1 MRRPVR
7 PSERGA
13 ALLAVLLLVAIMG
26 ALAAAAFE
34 RVRLST
40 ALALNGAAL
49 DQARAYA
56 IGVEGLLALRIDD
69 LAAESPD
76 LTNLE
81 GNWNGT
87 RRTIP
92 LPAEGSAEGTIRD
105 GGNCFNLNSLVEGG
119 LATGLKRRDA
129 GAQQFSNLMVV
140 LGLPE
145 PKARAIAGAAAD
157 WADGDG
163 VRGPDGA
170 EDEAYAAGDPAYRSG
185 NTLFA
190 DPSELRAVA
199 GVSPEIYRVLRPW
212 LCALPVAELSPINV
226 NTLLPAQAALLVML
240 DPRQAEVGRVR
251 ALLADRPARGW
262 ATIEDFW
269 PEAAGAGIGRALD
282 PMSQLQTRTAWFGL
296 DLLIRFQG
304 GEMEESAL
312 VDARSR
318 PARIVARRW
327 GSGE

>member
-1 MRRPVR
+1 MKRVP

-13 ALLAVLLLVAIMG
+13 ALLAVLVLVAIMG
-26 ALAAAAFE
+26 ALAAAAFD
-34 RVRLST
+34 RLRLST

-56 IGVEGLLALRIDD
+56 IGVEGLLTLRIDD
-69 LAAESPD
+69 LAAESPE

-105 GGNCFNLNSLVEGG
+105 GGNCFNLNSLVEGD

-157 WADGDG
+157 WADSDTA
-163 VRGPDGA
+163 RGTDGA
-170 EDEAYAAGDPAYRSG
+170 EDEAYAAGEPAYRAG

-199 GVSPEIYRVLRPW
+199 GVTPEIYRVLRPY

-240 DPRQAEVGRVR
+240 DPRQAELGRAR
-251 ALLADRPARGW
+251 MLLADRPARGW

-269 PEAAGAGIGRALD
+269 PEAAGAGIGRTLD
-282 PMSQLQTRTAWFGL
+282 QMSQLQTKTAWFAM
-296 DLLIRFQG
+296 DLLVRFG
-304 GEMEESAL
+304 GAETEESAL
-312 VDARSR
+312 VDARLR
-318 PARIVARRW
+318 PARVVARRW
-327 GSGE
+327 GAGE